1 MTQRDWTLMA
11 DPQQA
16 ELRWSLASGE
26 IAEAMQAEIRVLHDG
41 IAKIRQ
47 LLLIQGLGVTDI
59 FHAMKHET
67 AFSEEETLIAP
78 RVRMDERRGT
88 PNFYWER
95 TIRHSYPL
103 GASQAERR
111 AGKTRT
117 YQAFVR
123 RQGSKTKTKMQVYL
137 LSKHVPLLKKTQ
149 SVSMKEFSQEP
160 EWVRTAAALIE
171 PQLTELR
178 RLATAIG
185 TVNRSLCRFEQML
198 KKQTKEAQ
206 T

>member
-1 MTQRDWTLMA
+1 MTQRDWNLMA
-11 DPQQA
+11 DPQQV
-16 ELRWSLASGE
+16 ELRRTLASEE
-26 IAEAMQAEIRVLHDG
+26 IAEAMQAEIQILHDG

-67 AFSEEETLIAP
+67 AFSGEETLIAP

-88 PNFYWER
+88 PSFYWER
-95 TIRHSYPL
+95 TIRHAYPL
-103 GASQAERR
+103 GVSR
-111 AGKTRT
+111 ATGREEKTKT
-117 YQAFVR
+117 YQAYVR
-123 RQGSKTKTKMQVYL
+123 CRGSKTKTKMQVYL
-137 LSKHVPLLKKTQ
+137 LSKHMPLLKKTQ
-149 SVSMKEFSQEP
+149 SVSMKEFSREP
-160 EWVRTAAALIE
+160 EWVQTAAALIE

-185 TVNRSLCRFEQML
+185 AVNRDLKRVEQMM
-198 KKQTKEAQ
+198 KKQTKEEQ

>member
-1 MTQRDWTLMA
+1 MTQRDWNLMA
-11 DPQQA
+11 DPQQV
-16 ELRWSLASGE
+16 ELRRTLVSEE
-26 IAEAMQAEIRVLHDG
+26 IAEAMQAEIQILHDG

-59 FHAMKHET
+59 FHAMKHDT

-95 TIRHSYPL
+95 TIRHAYPL
-103 GASQAERR
+103 GASQTERR
-111 AGKTRT
+111 AGKTKT

-123 RQGSKTKTKMQVYL
+123 RKGSTTKTKMQVYL

-149 SVSMKEFSQEP
+149 SVSMKEFAHEP

-171 PQLTELR
+171 PQLAELR

-185 TVNRSLCRFEQML
+185 VVNRDLSRFEQMM
-198 KKQTKEAQ
+198 KKQTKEKQ